1 MRDESNIAPVAPY
14 EIESRDDGKVD
25 IRFFENVE
33 EIEEDRYAFDVY
45 RITVQQT
52 PNLIER
58 VEDNIAAWLSLAKE
72 QEEALKGKAY
82 ADRVAQLVR
91 EKYSVDDE
99 LAIQRQKDVKPDE
112 WNAYN
117 DYVEQ
122 CKATARTE
130 IFG

>member
-58 VEDNIAAWLSLAKE
+58 IEDNIAAWLSLAKE
-72 QEEALKGKAY
+72 QEEAQKGKTY
-82 ADRVAQLVR
+82 ADRVVQLVR

-122 CKATARTE
+122 CKATARAE